1 MEPRRKMK
9 ISRRK
14 MRNQGVT
21 IIELL
26 TAMLLATIIMLGAG
40 YVLFDCY
47 RSWDRI
53 YNRAYGDMA
62 SDFYTTKSAFD
73 AEVRKSSISVR
84 EPVISTDN
92 DQIELYYKNDWTDS
106 TLNRYTRF
114 YLDGDTLVAA
124 YGSINSMT
132 SAVQSAGQTITLCN
146 NVTNV
151 QFSRVGPNITMILD
165 IQESDDTNQ
174 LTCSAVMHSE

>member
-1 MEPRRKMK
+1 MK
-9 ISRRK
+9 ISKRK
-14 MRNQGVT
+14 IKNQGLT

-47 RSWDRI
+47 RSWDRM
-53 YNRAYGDMA
+53 YSRAYGGMV
-62 SDFYTTKSAFD
+62 SDFYTTKSAF
-73 AEVRKSSISVR
+73 ESSVRKSSIVAR
-84 EPVISTDN
+84 EPIISTGN
-92 DQIELYYKNDWTDS
+92 DQIELYYKNNWTDS
-106 TLNRYTRF
+106 APNRYTRF
-114 YLDGDTLVAA
+114 YLDGDTLLAA

-132 SAVQSAGQTITLCN
+132 TAVQAASQTITLCS

-165 IQESDDTNQ
+165 IQEPDGTNR